1 MTTDDDRRLVEAVVQ
16 RGDERAFT
24 ALYERHTPALYRLAL
39 RLTGGSA
46 ADAEDVTHDAWV
58 RAVARLARFEW
69 RAALRT
75 WLSAFVIRCA
85 HEHDRA
91 AKHTTAQSVDELA
104 PGADDAALRGSYA
117 RLDLEQA
124 IAGLANGFRQV
135 FVLHD
140 VQGYTHEEIAELLGI
155 EPGTSKSQ
163 LSRARRALRRALEP
177 PGGSA
182 SP

>member
-1 MTTDDDRRLVEAVVQ
+1 MTSDDDRLLVEAVVH

-24 ALYERHTPALYRLAL
+24 SLYDRHTPALYRLAL

-46 ADAEDVTHDAWV
+46 ADAEDITHDAWV
-58 RAVARLARFEW
+58 RAVERLATFEW

-85 HEHDRA
+85 HERDRVA
-91 AKHTTAQSVDELA
+91 TRTAQPVEELA
-104 PGADDAALRGSYA
+104 PATDDAALRGSYD
-117 RLDLEQA
+117 RLDLERA
-124 IAGLANGFRQV
+124 IAGLADGFRQV

-140 VQGYTHEEIAELLGI
+140 VQGYTHEEIADLLSI

-163 LSRARRALRRALEP
+163 LFRARRALRRALEP
-177 PGGSA
+177 PGEST
-182 SP
+182 